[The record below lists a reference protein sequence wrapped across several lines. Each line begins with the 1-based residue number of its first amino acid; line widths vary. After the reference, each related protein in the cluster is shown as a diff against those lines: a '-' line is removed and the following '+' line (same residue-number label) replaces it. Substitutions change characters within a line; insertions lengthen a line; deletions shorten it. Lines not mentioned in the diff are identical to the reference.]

1 MEAVNLWTPLR
12 ITLAVMAVYA
22 MGFAAAIP
30 VGPTQLEIARRSLNG
45 YFSSAL
51 MIIVGQLISDLI
63 YGIIALFGIAPFL
76 QHPRVVAIFWLLNAI
91 ILVVVAILTIRQH
104 HSSPENFEQARNR
117 LKKHHIAFFVGFSL
131 AITNPLM
138 IVWWLLGAHL
148 LIDAGLIVKYTAVE
162 NAAFLA
168 VGGLGLGSYLAL
180 LAFIVLKGKGFLSE
194 HTVASITVTFSVLL
208 LGLAAYIG
216 TRSAIVLVS

>member
-1 MEAVNLWTPLR
+1 
-12 ITLAVMAVYA
+12 MAVYV
-22 MGFAAAIP
+22 MGFATAIP

-91 ILVVVAILTIRQH
+91 ILVVLAIVTIRQSN
-104 HSSPENFEQARNR
+104 SSSKNLEQAKIR
-117 LKKHHIAFFVGFSL
+117 LKKHNVAFLVGFSL

-138 IVWWLLGAHL
+138 IVWWLLGARI
-148 LIDAGLIVKYTAVE
+148 LIEAGLVVKYTAVE
-162 NAAFLA
+162 NVIFLGA
-168 VGGLGLGSYLAL
+168 GGLGLGSYLAL
-180 LAFIVLKGKGFLSE
+180 LAFIVHKVKGFLSE
-194 HTVASITVTFSVLL
+194 HTIKKITLTFSVLL
-208 LGLAAYIG
+208 VGLAAYIG
-216 TRSAIVLVS
+216 TLSAFALIG